1 MIGAP
6 AWMIGWL
13 VPIRESGAL
22 LPQALLGVYL
32 RRHSARHVVW
42 RTGMCV
48 QFFSVFLTF
57 FSVLVFEGKFLA
69 EVNSKGAWVGGM
81 ILVALMCLSLGRA
94 ACSLTVKDIEASVAK
109 KGERG
114 NLIGLAST
122 ASGLVTLF
130 IALPLYIFNDAL
142 NLYFVAGIVG
152 FRWPF
157 LYLLLLYGQLR
168 PL

>member
-48 QFFSVFLTF
+48 QFFSVFLIL

-69 EVNSKGAWVGGM
+69 EVN
-81 ILVALMCLSLGRA
+81 
-94 ACSLTVKDIEASVAK
+94 
-109 KGERG
+109 
-114 NLIGLAST
+114 
-122 ASGLVTLF
+122 
-130 IALPLYIFNDAL
+130 
-142 NLYFVAGIVG
+142 
-152 FRWPF
+152 
-157 LYLLLLYGQLR
+157 
-168 PL
+168 